1 MALKNVLPSFSFS
14 SSEPTTF
21 RITHWNGQDQDILLI
36 YLYTLITYLSPYHVM
51 EGTFSSTALQH
62 YRSSAFWNCRAVN
75 ARSFFTQLLFLYRL
89 YNPFYHMLE
98 KCTKV
103 RVYASDL
110 LYSLIVLLR
119 MITDAHTLVSWESEA
134 ITWKCHY
141 KTLQSTIKKQA
152 HCSLPFHE

>member
-1 MALKNVLPSFSFS
+1 MALKNILLPSFSFS

-36 YLYTLITYLSPYHVM
+36 SYLSPYHVM

-110 LYSLIVLLR
+110 LYSLIVLLW

>member
-36 YLYTLITYLSPYHVM
+36 SYLSPYHVM

-75 ARSFFTQLLFLYRL
+75 ARSFFTPLLFLYRL

-110 LYSLIVLLR
+110 LYSLIVLLW

>member
-21 RITHWNGQDQDILLI
+21 RITHWNGQDQDILLMS
-36 YLYTLITYLSPYHVM
+36 YLSPYHVM

-62 YRSSAFWNCRAVN
+62 YRSLAFWNCRAVN
-75 ARSFFTQLLFLYRL
+75 ACSFFTQLLFLYRL

-110 LYSLIVLLR
+110 LYNLIVLLW